1 MFETIG
7 ILGLGLIGGSL
18 AKALKKYNYGAT
30 IYGYNRNQ
38 ESAIKAL
45 ESGTIDKNVQDF
57 SDFGAC
63 DLIVLCAPVNVNIRL
78 FKELKPY
85 LKETCIIT
93 DVGSTKNDI
102 FQAMSK
108 MEYKGYFIG
117 GHPMA
122 GSEKSGFTAT
132 KAELFENAFYIL
144 TPEPGCPDIYT
155 KKMESMIRL
164 IHGLPVL
171 LDAAKHDYIVAAISH
186 VPHLLASTL
195 VNMVQNIDSDQ
206 KEMYTLAAGGF
217 KDFTRIASASPDM
230 WQQIC
235 IANKS
240 SVVDILNTYQVM
252 LDQAKEI
259 ILAEASDQVY
269 HLFDQSRTYRN
280 SFENKF
286 RGSIEK
292 NYGITV
298 DIKDE
303 AGVIA
308 DIATHLAKHSISI
321 KNIGINNNREDYD
334 GVLEILFYDQES
346 AEDGKEVIR
355 LLDYNVIE

>member
-18 AKALKKYNYGAT
+18 AKALKKYNYGAS

-38 ESAIKAL
+38 ESAINAL
-45 ESGTIDKNVQDF
+45 ESGTIDRNINDF
-57 SDFGAC
+57 SQFSDC
-63 DLIVLCAPVNVNIRL
+63 DLIVLCAPVNINIEL
-78 FKELKPY
+78 FKKLIPH

-93 DVGSTKNDI
+93 DVGSTKKDI
-102 FQAMSK
+102 YEAILK
-108 MEYKGYFIG
+108 MDYNGYFIG

-132 KAELFENAFYIL
+132 KAELFENAFYVL
-144 TPEPGCPDIYT
+144 TPEPQCPTSYI
-155 KKMESMIRL
+155 KEMEKMIQF
-164 IHGLPVL
+164 IHGIPVIL
-171 LDAAKHDYIVAAISH
+171 EATKHDYIVAAISH

-195 VNMVQNIDSDQ
+195 VNMVQNIDSDK

-240 SVVDILNTYQVM
+240 SVVEILETYQTM
-252 LDQAKEI
+252 LNRAKET
-259 ILAEASDQVY
+259 ILDEDSSKVY
-269 HLFDQSRTYRN
+269 DLFAQSRSYRN

-308 DIATHLAKHSISI
+308 HIASHLADQSISI

-334 GVLEILFYDQES
+334 GVLEILFYDQDSVE
-346 AEDGKEVIR
+346 AGKKV
-355 LLDYNVIE
+355 LHQLDYNVIN